1 MGTSV
6 LITFYRPTGFNFT
19 LMSWF
24 LGAFQSELVVKEVKT
39 CQYAK
44 VASLS
49 ISFYNLIYEVAY
61 GLRSLIW

>member
-1 MGTSV
+1 
-6 LITFYRPTGFNFT
+6 
-19 LMSWF
+19 MSWF

-61 GLRSLIW
+61 G